1 MSGGIDTAAL
11 RAANPPEAVAARL
24 GLEVVRRGPR
34 LAGPCPNCGKRR
46 KFDIRA
52 DTGAF
57 NCFTCDLAGG
67 DVIALVQALRGTD
80 FLEACR
86 WLGGGED
93 IPPAD
98 RERLAAEARAREA
111 EARARAQTRRRAD
124 LAEMGTIVKACRP
137 APGTPVQNYLE
148 ARGLGPGLAH
158 LGWLDGAWP
167 ADVMFHP
174 ALPAFAG
181 EAGQRRRV
189 GDLPAMVCVGRDRRG
204 RPVLLHRTFLEQG
217 DGAWRKASPS
227 GIDGEPLSGW
237 EAKQVLGAARACDAG
252 VALGASAGITD
263 DPSAPDVVA
272 EGIETALAVAAGLAA
287 VGQGLSLSAA
297 LSLGRLT
304 GKRSVADDGLDTE
317 GFVFAAT
324 GRPKLLACD
333 DDLAPTLA
341 FPDIPNSEPAPDPA
355 DPLSRLGGY
364 RRARAEFTRAGERLC
379 AAARRAG
386 DRGGVALIWPG
397 LGLDFNDRLQGRRPL
412 APYTQTST
420 RTETP
425 A

>member
-34 LAGPCPNCGKRR
+34 LAGPCPSCGKRR
-46 KFDIRA
+46 KFDIHA
-52 DTGAF
+52 TSGAF
-57 NCFTCDLAGG
+57 NCFVCDLSGG
-67 DVIALVQALRGTD
+67 DVIALTMALRGKGFVD
-80 FLEACR
+80 ACR
-86 WLGGGED
+86 WLGGGAEL
-93 IPPAD
+93 PEAD
-98 RERLAAEARAREA
+98 RARLAAEAREREA
-111 EARARAQTRRRAD
+111 EDRRRAEMRRRAD
-124 LAEMGTIVKACRP
+124 LAEMATIVKQCRP
-137 APGTPVQNYLE
+137 ASGTPVQDYLE
-148 ARGLGPGLAH
+148 NRGLRAGLAH
-158 LGWLDGAWP
+158 LDWLDGAWP
-167 ADVMFHP
+167 DDVKYHP
-174 ALPAFAG
+174 ALPAWAG
-181 EAGQRRRV
+181 EAGRRERV
-189 GDLPAMVCVGRDRRG
+189 GDLPAMVAIGRDRRG
-204 RPVLLHRTFLEQG
+204 RPVLLHRTFLQKR
-217 DGAWRKASPS
+217 DGVWRKAAPE
-227 GIDGEPLSGW
+227 GADGEPLPGW
-237 EAKQVLGAARACDAG
+237 AAKQVLGSARACDAG

-304 GKRSVADDGLDTE
+304 GKRTVADDGVDTE

-341 FPDIPNSEPAPDPA
+341 FPDIPDTEPAPDPA
-355 DPLSRLGGY
+355 DPLSRRGGY
-364 RRARAEFTRAGERLC
+364 RRARAEFTRAGERLR